1 MAKKGSLFKL
11 FIPIYFETLLLMAS
25 GIVDTLMLS
34 SVPNGV
40 GAAGTANTYIGMFFI
55 LLNVISCGMM
65 AVITQNI
72 GAGKPGVAYQTRQIA
87 LILNAIVGL
96 LVAVFLAALAKP
108 VLTWLNTSPALL
120 PAAARYMRIVAVG
133 YFFDAITTILCAYLR
148 AFKHYRQPFAAII
161 SGNLLNIGLNALF
174 LFGFGWGIEGVAG
187 ATVVGKLFALVLVF
201 VLGHFAMKRTELKER
216 ESRRVILGQILKI
229 GFPAAMESIS
239 YSVAMAIAM
248 AFVNEM
254 DPAGFNA
261 TAKSYTTQI
270 SNFSYCAAF
279 ALAQANCYFVG
290 WRIGGNEME
299 KCYKGTL
306 KVGLI
311 GIGLG
316 VTIQLVFASLGR
328 VLAGIFTTDEA
339 LMQVIQCALF
349 IDIGLE
355 VGRATNLI
363 LGQALKTSGYSLIP
377 SIVSAVINAIVA
389 VAGTYIFG
397 IVCGWGVLGCVFAL
411 TLDECCRGLF
421 LFFMWRSRRWEKAAI
436 IKRETATT

>member
-1 MAKKGSLFKL
+1 MKRKNSLIRL
-11 FIPIYFETLLLMAS
+11 FIPIYFETLLLMAA

-34 SVPNGV
+34 SVPDGV

-72 GAGKPGVAYQTRQIA
+72 GAGKPGIAYQARQIA
-87 LILNAIVGL
+87 LILNAIVGFL
-96 LVAVFLAALAKP
+96 LAGFLILLAKP
-108 VLTWLNTSPALL
+108 VLQWLSTSPALL
-120 PAAARYMRIVAVG
+120 PLAANYMRIVAVG
-133 YFFDAITTILCAYLR
+133 YFFDAITTIMCAYLR

-161 SGNLLNIGLNALF
+161 AGNILNIGLNALF
-174 LFGFGWGIEGVAG
+174 LYGFGWGINGVAA
-187 ATVVGKLFALVLVF
+187 ATVIGKLFALILVLI
-201 VLGHFAMKRTELKER
+201 LGHFAIKSREFKERTEWKTILK
-216 ESRRVILGQILKI
+216 QILKI
-229 GFPAAMESIS
+229 GFPAAIESIS
-239 YSVAMAIAM
+239 YAIAMAVAM

-290 WRIGGNEME
+290 WRIGGNEFE

-311 GIGLG
+311 GIGLS
-316 VTIQLVFASLGR
+316 VTVQLIFALLGR
-328 VLAGIFTTDEA
+328 VLSGAFTTDQA
-339 LMQVIQCALF
+339 LIQVIQCALF

-355 VGRATNLI
+355 VGRAVNLI
-363 LGQALKTSGYSLIP
+363 IGQALKTSGYSLIP
-377 SIVSAVINAIVA
+377 SIFSAIINMVIA

-397 IVCGWGVLGCVFAL
+397 ILCGWGVLGCMFAL
-411 TLDECCRGLF
+411 ALDECARGVF
-421 LFFMWRSRRWEKAAI
+421 LFFMWQSKRWERAAL
-436 IKRETATT
+436 IKHDQVAA

>member
-1 MAKKGSLFKL
+1 
-11 FIPIYFETLLLMAS
+11 MAS

-201 VLGHFAMKRTELKER
+201 VLGHFAMKKAELKER

-316 VTIQLVFASLGR
+316 VTIQLVFALLGR

>member
-1 MAKKGSLFKL
+1 MAKKSSLFKL

-201 VLGHFAMKRTELKER
+201 VLGHFAMKKTELKER